1 MEHSLL
7 DSYRYRLLAGFPLAG
22 LGGAPSVPHREIRAI
37 LLCCPSVLYL
47 NFSSGFSSLL
57 GSHLNP
63 SAQKVLWDLVSVSPA
78 SFLLPTPR
86 LYAVTLKFIVCLPEL
101 GGFLMALHLCS
112 CSFLCLCSYF
122 LACLPE
128 KLLFIFPGA
137 TNVLPLP
144 GSFP

>member
-1 MEHSLL
+1 MHMEHSLL

-22 LGGAPSVPHREIRAI
+22 LGGAPSVPQREIRAI

-63 SAQKVLWDLVSVSPA
+63 SAQKILWDLVSVSPA

-86 LYAVTLKFIVCLPEL
+86 LYALTLKFIVLPPRTRRVSHGSASL
-101 GGFLMALHLCS
+101 FLL
-112 CSFLCLCSYF
+112 
-122 LACLPE
+122 
-128 KLLFIFPGA
+128 
-137 TNVLPLP
+137 LPLSVFLFL
-144 GSFP
+144 GLSA